1 MMLKQFVESF
11 CADTAEITVTI
22 MPMNEVHRSYWI
34 ELHLGRGAGD
44 LPGCRSRPALERYR
58 SAALAE
64 LVCVCPAARPGE
76 IELLAQTDWKNIT
89 LLAAQIERGD
99 LAGCVI

>member
-22 MPMNEVHRSYWI
+22 MPQADAHRSYWI

-44 LPGCRSRPALERYR
+44 LPCLLYTSR
-58 SAALAE
+58 
-64 LVCVCPAARPGE
+64 CV
-76 IELLAQTDWKNIT
+76 
-89 LLAAQIERGD
+89 
-99 LAGCVI
+99 